1 MSVRVLFTYNVNQ
14 SFLIMK
20 RDSSFVINRHQ
31 MCHYVSI
38 YTAAFPAPTYPHY
51 ISPPQPQPQ
60 PRSHPRPDLSVTN
73 YLILPYARSDADSAQ
88 FSRYHFISV
97 LFLLQVFHTASFTYP
112 GAFYERPY

>member
-1 MSVRVLFTYNVNQ
+1 MSLRILFTYNANE

-20 RDSSFVINRHQ
+20 RDSSFVINRQQ

-38 YTAAFPAPTYPHY
+38 YTAAFTAPTYLHY
-51 ISPPQPQPQ
+51 ISPPQPPS
-60 PRSHPRPDLSVTN
+60 PYRPDLSVTN

-88 FSRYHFISV
+88 FSRYHFIRV

-112 GAFYERPY
+112 RSFYEKPC